1 MTILFSGS
9 DSKESDL
16 HAGSPT
22 ITLFFQKLCNWS
34 VTPFKDSGVQLYLS
48 GSLWPSTI
56 KRIMTNKNKKKK
68 KKKRIKLPCGHKDY
82 SYFYGHRRNPY
93 HNLGKARFGKKGFL
107 PQ

>member
-68 KKKRIKLPCGHKDY
+68 KKKKNQTTMWPQRLFLLLWSP
-82 SYFYGHRRNPY
+82 
-93 HNLGKARFGKKGFL
+93 KKSL
-107 PQ
+107 S